1 MFIINSISYTRKL
14 TRNFFVCM
22 FRITKIL
29 LNSVHFDYF
38 VVIKKLKW
46 LLNNLNYW
54 LKKYIYTI
62 NHKRIAL
69 NYLYFSLFSGLVG
82 TFLATMIRFELS
94 SPGSHF
100 FKGDSIRYLQVIT
113 LHALIMIFFVVIP
126 IFFGFFANFFIP
138 YHVGSKDVAF
148 PRLNSLG
155 FWIIPSSFLIVLKLA
170 ILRPQLYKKF
180 DILNNKTNPLN
191 QNIDKSILTVKKLK
205 LVNNNLHKDISL
217 KNIKDIKLV
226 EVDYFSV
233 KNFNFFKKNYYNNSS
248 YWNDLKSVMFVK
260 CPNSSFTMTG
270 WTYITP
276 FSSKLDYSG
285 FGAVDMSIAAIL
297 FTGTAST
304 LSLTNLLITRR
315 ILSMPGLKNRKSIL
329 PFMSISL
336 FLVMRMLSLITPV
349 LAAAMIMLLSD
360 RHLKTSYF
368 DYAYG
373 GDVVL
378 FNHLFWFFG
387 HPEVYVVIIPAFGLA
402 NMLIPFYSGKL
413 LISKNHLIWATYA
426 MGYMGFLVWGHHMYL
441 VGLDHRAR
449 SLFSTV
455 TIMISL
461 PAVIKTVNWLL
472 TFVNGYLKINV
483 PTLFMFSFILFFL
496 SGGLTGLWL
505 SHVSLNVYIHDT
517 FYVVAHFHFM
527 FSASVFSTIFGAIF
541 HYYNVIFGYFYNK
554 KYAYIMLIFWNL
566 GQWMT
571 FIPLY
576 WVGYNGLPRRYH
588 DYNEMYMIWH
598 TISTHGHIFTLFS
611 LSLFFL
617 ILIESSYL
625 KLTCNYF
632 KINNLRLNKRINYYL
647 VKIKYNSFVIFK
659 LKTDKNIYIN

>member
-1 MFIINSISYTRKL
+1 MFFINTISYTKQL
-14 TRNFFVCM
+14 TINIFICI
-22 FRITKIL
+22 FRITKIILTSMHINYYLIINKTKYL
-29 LNSVHFDYF
+29 LKH
-38 VVIKKLKW
+38 
-46 LLNNLNYW
+46 LNYFF
-54 LKKYIYTI
+54 KKYIYTI
-62 NHKRIAL
+62 NHKKIAL

-82 TFLATMIRFELS
+82 TFLATMIRFELA

-100 FKGDSIRYLQVIT
+100 FKGDSIRYLQIIT

-155 FWIIPSSFLIVLKLA
+155 FWIIPSSFLLVLKLA

-180 DILNNKTNPLN
+180 DVLEKIDNPFHQIIN
-191 QNIDKSILTVKKLK
+191 KSIIETKKVKFEQIIFKKNFDFDNLK
-205 LVNNNLHKDISL
+205 S
-217 KNIKDIKLV
+217 IKLINTNLF
-226 EVDYFSV
+226 DN
-233 KNFNFFKKNYYNNSS
+233 KNLFNYKKNYYNNFS
-248 YWNDLKSVMFVK
+248 YWKDLKSIFFVK

-285 FGAVDMSIAAIL
+285 FGAVDLSIMAIL
-297 FTGTAST
+297 LTGIAST

-336 FLVMRMLSLITPV
+336 FLVMRMLSLVTPV

-360 RHLKTSYF
+360 RHLKTSFF

-449 SLFSTV
+449 SLFSTI

-472 TFVNGYLKINV
+472 TFVNGYLKINI

-541 HYYNVIFGYFYNK
+541 HYYYTIFGYYYNR
-554 KYAYIMLIFWNL
+554 KYAYLMLIFWNL

-571 FIPLY
+571 FLPLY

-598 TISTHGHIFTLFS
+598 TISTHGHIFTLMS
-611 LSLFFL
+611 LILFFL

-625 KLTCNYF
+625 KITKNYF
-632 KINNLRLNKRINYYL
+632 SVNNLRLNKRINYYL
-647 VKIKYNSFVIFK
+647 VKIKLNKLLNIK
-659 LKTDKNIYIN
+659 LKNNLKM

>member
-1 MFIINSISYTRKL
+1 MVLQFYKTISFFIKTVIFTIKLIRNLLIFLYKLISLLILSLYTE
-14 TRNFFVCM
+14 N
-22 FRITKIL
+22 TKIL
-29 LNSVHFDYF
+29 IIAKNLS
-38 VVIKKLKW
+38 
-46 LLNNLNYW
+46 NNLNYFC
-54 LKKYIYTI
+54 KKYIYTI

-126 IFFGFFANFFIP
+126 LFFGFFANFFIP

-155 FWIIPSSFLIVLKLA
+155 FWIIPSSFLLLLKLA

-180 DILNNKTNPLN
+180 DIIKDVNLQFQKIQNTTIVNDTQVLNSLFNKKSSTDISILN
-191 QNIDKSILTVKKLK
+191 IQNSNFLNIKNWDNNNWNYFNNTSYWSELKSI
-205 LVNNNLHKDISL
+205 
-217 KNIKDIKLV
+217 
-226 EVDYFSV
+226 F
-233 KNFNFFKKNYYNNSS
+233 
-248 YWNDLKSVMFVK
+248 FVK
-260 CPNSSFTMTG
+260 CPNSSYTMTG

-285 FGAVDMSIAAIL
+285 FGALDVSILAIL
-297 FTGTAST
+297 LTGTAST

-329 PFMSISL
+329 PFLSISL

-349 LAAAMIMLLSD
+349 LAAAMIMLMSD
-360 RHLKTSYF
+360 RHLHTSFF

-373 GDVVL
+373 GDVIL

-387 HPEVYVVIIPAFGLA
+387 HPEVYVVIIPAFGIA

-413 LISKNHLIWATYA
+413 LVSKNHLIWATYA

-449 SLFSTV
+449 SLFSTI

-472 TFVNGYLKINV
+472 TFVNGSLNITIPV
-483 PTLFMFSFILFFL
+483 LFILSFMLFFL
-496 SGGLTGLWL
+496 SGGLTGMWL

-527 FSASVFSTIFGAIF
+527 FSASVFSTIFGGLF
-541 HYYNVIFGYFYNK
+541 HYYPNIFNYNYNK
-554 KYAYIMLIFWNL
+554 KYAYIMLIFWNI
-566 GQWMT
+566 GQWLT

-588 DYNEMYMIWH
+588 DYNEMYTMWH
-598 TISTHGHIFTLFS
+598 VLSTHGHLFTLISIF
-611 LSLFFL
+611 FFL
-617 ILIESSYL
+617 LIIIESMVL
-625 KLTCNYF
+625 KPTKSYF
-632 KINNLRLNKRINYYL
+632 KVNNLRYNKRINYYI
-647 VKIKYNSFVIFK
+647 VKIKLNQLNNKY
-659 LKTDKNIYIN
+659 IY

>member
-1 MFIINSISYTRKL
+1 MVFKTYRFVMFTVRVVSYIKQLIKNLLYFFYRIVRLTILSISLKNVKISKL
-14 TRNFFVCM
+14 LVFTS
-22 FRITKIL
+22 
-29 LNSVHFDYF
+29 NSVNYF
-38 VVIKKLKW
+38 F
-46 LLNNLNYW
+46 
-54 LKKYIYTI
+54 KKYIYTI

-69 NYLYFSLFSGLVG
+69 NYLYFCLFSGLVG

-113 LHALIMIFFVVIP
+113 LHALVMIFFVVIP
-126 IFFGFFANFFIP
+126 LFFGFFANFFIP
-138 YHVGSKDVAF
+138 YHIGSKDVAF

-155 FWIIPSSFLIVLKLA
+155 FWIIPSSFLLLLKLA
-170 ILRPQLYKKF
+170 VLRPQLYKKF
-180 DILNNKTNPLN
+180 DVLSDVNNPFYNFKSTSIINDTNIINKTVNNAISWNNIADIKIQNNNILNYN
-191 QNIDKSILTVKKLK
+191 NINNNNWNFYNNGGYWNELKSIL
-205 LVNNNLHKDISL
+205 
-217 KNIKDIKLV
+217 
-226 EVDYFSV
+226 
-233 KNFNFFKKNYYNNSS
+233 
-248 YWNDLKSVMFVK
+248 FVK
-260 CPNSSFTMTG
+260 CPNSSYTMTG

-285 FGAVDMSIAAIL
+285 LGAVDVSIMAL
-297 FTGTAST
+297 LLTGTAST

-329 PFMSISL
+329 PFLSISL

-349 LAAAMIMLLSD
+349 LAAAMIMLMSD
-360 RHLKTSYF
+360 RHLKTSFF

-373 GDVVL
+373 GDVIL

-387 HPEVYVVIIPAFGLA
+387 HPEVYVVIIPAFGIA

-413 LISKNHLIWATYA
+413 LVSKNHLVWATYA

-449 SLFSTV
+449 SLFSTI

-472 TFVNGYLKINV
+472 TFVNGYLLVNI
-483 PTLFMFSFILFFL
+483 PTLFTFSFMLFFL
-496 SGGLTGLWL
+496 SGGLTGMWL
-505 SHVSLNVYIHDT
+505 SHVSLNLYIHDT

-527 FSASVFSTIFGAIF
+527 FSASVFSTIFAGIF
-541 HYYNVIFGYFYNK
+541 HYYHVIFNYFYNK
-554 KYAYIMLIFWNL
+554 KYAYMMLVFWNI
-566 GQWMT
+566 GQWLT

-598 TISTHGHIFTLFS
+598 TLSTHGHLFTL
-611 LSLFFL
+611 LSIAFFF
-617 ILIESSYL
+617 IIIIESSFI
-625 KLTCNYF
+625 KINKSYF
-632 KINNLRLNKRINYYL
+632 KINHLRLSKRINYYL
-647 VKIKYNSFVIFK
+647 VKIKYNK
-659 LKTDKNIYIN
+659 LTLSITK